1 MDDQKPNDPP
11 WYSPDYSNALHGK
24 GCTPR
29 PREHIWTLV
38 KAGRRIDAE
47 LLSQGEAGWEI
58 QLMHNDGT
66 EFFAWRFPLKGGA
79 LAEAEAQHARLTR
92 EGWTAPVVTNTKR

>member
-1 MDDQKPNDPP
+1 M
-11 WYSPDYSNALHGK
+11 HGK
-24 GCTPR
+24 DCTPR
-29 PREHIWTLV
+29 PRERVWRLE

-58 QLMHNDGT
+58 QLMDKDGD
-66 EFFAWRFPLKGGA
+66 EFFAWRFTPKAGA

-92 EGWTAPVVTNTKR
+92 DGWTVPTEG

>member
-1 MDDQKPNDPP
+1 MEAPDPMDGRRGPNRVYDRRMADDKPDDPP
-11 WYSPDYSNALHGK
+11 WYSPNYSSALHGK

-29 PREHIWTLV
+29 PRERVWTLV

-47 LLSQGEAGWEI
+47 LLSQGEYGWEI
-58 QLMHNDGT
+58 QLMHGDGS

-79 LAEAEAQHARLTR
+79 LAE
-92 EGWTAPVVTNTKR
+92 

>member
-1 MDDQKPNDPP
+1 VVRPRTRERAARQ
-11 WYSPDYSNALHGK
+11 

-29 PREHIWTLV
+29 PRERVWTLV

-79 LAEAEAQHARLTR
+79 LAESEAQYKRLLR
-92 EGWTAPVVTNTKR
+92 DGWTVPARVETFGPGDR